1 MKNSDRYL
9 SLFLELLWRRQCEQ
23 LDETLDDAYDEFLES
38 LWYRLT
44 AEERREVEAA
54 FDLLKTVSREAGNTF
69 YEPVLHKGDHSLP
82 HLTRAA

>member
-9 SLFLELLWRRQCEQ
+9 SLFLELLWRRQCEK
-23 LDETLDDAYDEFLES
+23 LDEALDDAYDEFLES

-44 AEERREVEAA
+44 ADERREVEMT
-54 FDLLKTVSREAGNTF
+54 FDHLKNASETAIT
-69 YEPVLHKGDHSLP
+69 YEPVLHPGDHTPP